1 MSDSRARSATKAL
14 SWRLVATAT
23 TVGLVFLFT
32 REVQLA
38 LAVGGVELV
47 VKVLVFYLHERAW
60 NTVPWGKAA

>member
-1 MSDSRARSATKAL
+1 MSESRARSAAKAL

-32 REVQLA
+32 QEVRLA

-47 VKVLVFYLHERAW
+47 VKILVFYLHERAW
-60 NTVPWGKAA
+60 NSVPWGKAT